1 MDSSAA
7 SPAPA
12 RPPARDPGPS
22 STPGTPP
29 AGPGARR
36 AWYLYDV
43 GISVI
48 DALMITFVFTTYL
61 TSASFG
67 TFEETSQVLSRGTVA
82 AAVLIAFVAPLIG
95 WLSDRTGRRAA
106 AIAALTGIS
115 VLCTAACAVVRPDE
129 QFLLLGVGLISA
141 ANAAK
146 ELAVVDYYAIL
157 PRIAAREEIGRLS
170 GRGWAAGYIGSI
182 LATAFVL
189 FGFVTPGFL
198 GLPTHDALNIRAVA
212 LFCAAWCAVFALP
225 VVISQ
230 HRRERAERAA
240 AAAQP
245 SSSRPSSSQTSSS
258 EPSSSQGP
266 QRSRTRANLL
276 TPYREIGRLVLGLW
290 RRDRRALHFLVASAV
305 FRDGLSAVFTF
316 GGVIA
321 AGTFGF
327 TLAQVMVFAI
337 AGNLVAGLGALL
349 GGQLDD
355 RFGPKP
361 VIMGALLLVIVA
373 GSPLIVLEPQ
383 SAFWVCGL
391 LLCLA
396 VGPAQ
401 AASRSY
407 LGRLTADGTEGALYG
422 LYATTGR
429 AVSFLAPLLFGLAI
443 GVFGEQRYGIL
454 GILVVIVLG
463 LVLMIG
469 LPSTPSPAAVRGL
482 EPGTTTTGRPGA

>member
-1 MDSSAA
+1 MDA
-7 SPAPA
+7 SAPA
-12 RPPARDPGPS
+12 RLPA
-22 STPGTPP
+22 
-29 AGPGARR
+29 AGGAALRS
-36 AWYLYDV
+36 WYLYDV
-43 GISVI
+43 AISVI

-61 TSASFG
+61 TSGAFG
-67 TFEETSQVLSRGTVA
+67 SPEHTSQVLSRGTVL
-82 AAVLIAFVAPLIG
+82 AAVVIALLAPLIG
-95 WLSDRTGRRAA
+95 WLSDRTGRRAV
-106 AIAALTGIS
+106 AIAVLTGIS
-115 VLCTAACAVVRPDE
+115 VACTAACVLVRPEE
-129 QFLLLGVGLISA
+129 QLLLLGVGLLSA

-146 ELAVVDYYAIL
+146 ELAVVDYYAVL
-157 PRIAAREEIGRLS
+157 PRLAPREAIGRVS

-198 GLPTHDALNIRAVA
+198 GLPAAEALNVRAVA
-212 LFCAAWCAVFALP
+212 LFCAVWCAVFAVPL
-225 VVISQ
+225 VLAL
-230 HRRERAERAA
+230 HRAESRQRAA
-240 AAAQP
+240 DRAAGSTRADAAA
-245 SSSRPSSSQTSSS
+245 RPART
-258 EPSSSQGP
+258 GP
-266 QRSRTRANLL
+266 L
-276 TPYREIGRLVLGLW
+276 TPYREVLRLVAVLW
-290 RRDRRALHFLVASAV
+290 RDDRRSLHFLAASAV

-327 TLAQVMVFAI
+327 SLSEVIVFAI

-361 VIMGALLLVIVA
+361 VIVGALLLVVVA
-373 GSPLIVLEPQ
+373 GAPLIVLEPQ
-383 SAFWVCGL
+383 AAFWTCGL

-401 AASRSY
+401 ASSRSY
-407 LGRLTADGTEGALYG
+407 LGRLSTDGTEGSLYG

-443 GVFGEQRYGIL
+443 GLLGEQRFGIL

-463 LVLMIG
+463 LVLMLG
-469 LPSTPSPAAVRGL
+469 LPRRPQP
-482 EPGTTTTGRPGA
+482 TTTAAAATIGAATGPG

>member
-1 MDSSAA
+1 MDSS
-7 SPAPA
+7 APA

-67 TFEETSQVLSRGTVA
+67 TPEETSQVLSRGTVA

-106 AIAALTGIS
+106 AIAVLTGIS
-115 VLCTAACAVVRPDE
+115 VLCTAACAVVRPEE
-129 QFLLLGVGLISA
+129 QFLLLGVGLLSA

-245 SSSRPSSSQTSSS
+245 SSSRPSSSQ
-258 EPSSSQGP
+258 GP

-276 TPYREIGRLVLGLW
+276 TPYREIARLVLGLW

-327 TLAQVMVFAI
+327 DLAQVMVFAI

-482 EPGTTTTGRPGA
+482 EPGTTTGRPGA